1 MKPAGRAVTT
11 SESYEQKTTGYVV
24 AHDMK
29 EALERAESA
38 RESTYA
44 AWADLG
50 YWAREEHAD
59 EYSVFEVEVV
69 KKVRKLP

>member
-1 MKPAGRAVTT
+1 VAT
-11 SESYEQKTTGYVV
+11 SESYVQTTTGYVV

-29 EALERAESA
+29 EALERVEHV
-38 RESTYA
+38 RDSTHE

-50 YWAREEHAD
+50 YWEREERSH

-69 KKVRKLP
+69 KKVRQMP

>member
-1 MKPAGRAVTT
+1 MSTA
-11 SESYEQKTTGYVV
+11 ESYVRETTGYVV

-38 RESTYA
+38 RESTYE

-50 YWAREEHAD
+50 YWEREEHAD
-59 EYSVFEVEVV
+59 EYNLFEVEVI